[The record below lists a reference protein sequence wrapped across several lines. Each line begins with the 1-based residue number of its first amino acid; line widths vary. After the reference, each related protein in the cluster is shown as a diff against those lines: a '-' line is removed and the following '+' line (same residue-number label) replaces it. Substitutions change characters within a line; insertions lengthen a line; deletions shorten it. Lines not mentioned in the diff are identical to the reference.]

1 MIFTRFRSTELSKT
15 YRGATM
21 NSEQILNNQELQP
34 KDYTKVYG
42 GVSDLQFEETDRYS
56 ISPVEPLKPK
66 KPDQN
71 LEV

>member
-1 MIFTRFRSTELSKT
+1 MIFTRFRSTELFKI
-15 YRGATM
+15 YRGTPM
-21 NSEQILNNQELQP
+21 NSEQTLNNQELQP
-34 KDYTKVYG
+34 EDYTKVYG
-42 GVSDLQFEETDRYS
+42 GSSDLQFEETDRYF